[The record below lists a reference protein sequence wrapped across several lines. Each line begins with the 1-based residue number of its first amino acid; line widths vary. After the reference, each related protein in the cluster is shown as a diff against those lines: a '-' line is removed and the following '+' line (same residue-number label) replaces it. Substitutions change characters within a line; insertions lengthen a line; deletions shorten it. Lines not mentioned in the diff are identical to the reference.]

1 MIYAWKIAL
10 RYLTASKAQTALLVF
25 GVATGVFIF
34 IFMSAL
40 IGGLAEFIMARTAG
54 DMAHITIQAQALD
67 PALLRAEGGET
78 NQTVLLV
85 QEPSTRAAAI
95 LKDTA
100 AFIPLITA
108 MPGVVGAS
116 QQINGSGFLTRGAQ
130 VAQLSINGLEPGQE
144 SVIANLA
151 GYITEGTAN
160 LGAGGVLLGKTL
172 TQDLDLALGQSVRL
186 QSAAGINAALTI
198 TGIYQMGAGG
208 PDRRQAYVSLATAR
222 TLFQIPQ
229 GITRLE
235 IKLAD
240 IYAADALAPRIKAL
254 TGLDAKS
261 WTEQAGQLL
270 DALQAQAQTGLI
282 LKTFALITIIIGV
295 ASALLLSTYR
305 RRPEIGIMR
314 AMGAGRWFVMVVF
327 VTQGALI
334 GLMGGLFGAAAGY
347 GVLLVLPARDSFGPA
362 QSGLPID
369 ITQGAYGLA
378 ILLTTLGAIVAS
390 ILPAR
395 AAARLDPVTAIG
407 Q

>member
-1 MIYAWKIAL
+1 MLYALKIAA

-54 DMAHITIQAQALD
+54 DMAHVTIQAEVMEPGILVP
-67 PALLRAEGGET
+67 PAGR
-78 NQTVLLV
+78 TVLLV
-85 QEPSTRAAAI
+85 QQKDSVGAAV
-95 LKDTA
+95 LQDTA
-100 AFIPLITA
+100 ALLPLIEA
-108 MPGVVGAS
+108 LPGVTAVS
-116 QQINGSGFLTRGAQ
+116 PQINGSGFLTRGGQATQ
-130 VAQLSINGLEPGQE
+130 VSINGLEPGKE
-144 SVIANLA
+144 SAIADLAGYVTEGSANLA
-151 GYITEGTAN
+151 
-160 LGAGGVLLGKTL
+160 AGGVLLGKTL
-172 TQDLDLALGQSVRL
+172 AEDMGLRLGQTVRL
-186 QSAAGINAALTI
+186 QSTAGIEGLLTI
-198 TGIYQMGAGG
+198 TGIYEMGSGG

-222 TLFQIPQ
+222 SLFAMPQ
-229 GITRLE
+229 GVTRVE

-240 IYAADALAPRIKAL
+240 LYSADLLAPRIRAL
-254 TGLDAKS
+254 TGLDARS
-261 WTEQAGQLL
+261 WTEQAAQLL
-270 DALQAQAQTGLI
+270 DALQAQAQTGYL
-282 LKTFALITIIIGV
+282 LKAFAMVTIIIGV

-314 AMGAGRWFVMVVF
+314 AMGAGRGFVMVVF
-327 VTQGALI
+327 VAQGALI

-347 GVLLVLPARDSFGPA
+347 GVLLAFPGRDSFAPG

-378 ILLTTLGAIVAS
+378 ILLTALGAIAAS

-395 AAARLDPVTAIG
+395 AAARMDPVTAIG

>member
-1 MIYAWKIAL
+1 MLYALKIAL

-25 GVATGVFIF
+25 GVAIGVFIF

-54 DMAHITIQAQALD
+54 DMAHISIEAEAAD
-67 PALLRAEGGET
+67 PRLLLPPMGR
-78 NQTVLLV
+78 TVLLV
-85 QEPSTRAAAI
+85 QEPSSRKTAVLKDAAAF
-95 LKDTA
+95 L
-100 AFIPLITA
+100 PLIEA
-108 MPGVVGAS
+108 LPGVVGIS

-130 VAQLSINGLEPGQE
+130 VTQVSIKGLEPGRE
-144 SVIANLA
+144 SVIAKLA
-151 GYITEGTAN
+151 SYITEGTAN
-160 LGAGGVLLGKTL
+160 LGTGKVMLGKTL
-172 TQDLDLALGQSVRL
+172 VEDMDLQLGQTVRL
-186 QSAAGINAALTI
+186 QSSGGIEALLTI
-198 TGIYQMGAGG
+198 SGIYEMGSGG
-208 PDRRQAYVSLATAR
+208 PDRSQAYVSLATAR
-222 TLFQIPQ
+222 TLFAMPQ
-229 GITRLE
+229 GVTRVE

-240 IYAADALAPRIKAL
+240 LYDADTLAPRIRAL

-261 WTEQAGQLL
+261 WTEQAAQLL
-270 DALQAQAQTGLI
+270 EALKAQAQTGYI
-282 LKTFALITIIIGV
+282 LKAFAMLTIIIGV

-327 VTQGALI
+327 VAQGALI
-334 GLMGGLFGAAAGY
+334 GLMGGLFGAATGY
-347 GVLLVLPARDSFGPA
+347 GVLLAFPGRESFGPG

-369 ITQGAYGLA
+369 IAQGAFGLA
-378 ILLTTLGAIVAS
+378 ILLTTLGAIAAS

>member
-1 MIYAWKIAL
+1 MLYALKIAT

-25 GVATGVFIF
+25 GVAIGVFIF

-54 DMAHITIQAQALD
+54 DMAHITIQAEAVD
-67 PALLRAEGGET
+67 PALLLPAEGR
-78 NQTVLLV
+78 TVLLV
-85 QEPSTRAAAI
+85 QEPSSQATAI

-100 AFIPLITA
+100 AFTPLIEGL
-108 MPGVVGAS
+108 PGVIGTS

-130 VAQLSINGLEPGQE
+130 VAQVSINGLEPGRE

-151 GYITEGTAN
+151 SYITEGTAT
-160 LGAGGVLLGKTL
+160 LGAGGVLVGKTL
-172 TQDLDLALGQSVRL
+172 AEDMDLRLGQTVRL
-186 QSAAGINAALTI
+186 QSSFGIEALLTI
-198 TGIYQMGAGG
+198 TGIYEMGSGG
-208 PDRRQAYVSLATAR
+208 PDRRQAYVGLATAR
-222 TLFQIPQ
+222 TLFKMPQ
-229 GITRLE
+229 GVTRVE

-240 IYAADALAPRIKAL
+240 LYAADTLAPRIKAL

-261 WTEQAGQLL
+261 WTEQAAQLL
-270 DALQAQAQTGLI
+270 EALQAQAQTGYI
-282 LKTFALITIIIGV
+282 LKAFALLTIIIGV

-314 AMGAGRWFVMVVF
+314 AMGAGRWFVVVVF
-327 VTQGALI
+327 VSQGALI

-347 GVLLVLPARDSFGPA
+347 GVLLAFPGRESFGPG

-378 ILLTTLGAIVAS
+378 IILTTLGAILAS

>member
-1 MIYAWKIAL
+1 MLYALKIAT

-25 GVATGVFIF
+25 GVAIGVFIF

-54 DMAHITIQAQALD
+54 DLAHVTIQAEEVD
-67 PALLRAEGGET
+67 PALLRSADGR
-78 NQTVLLV
+78 TVLLV
-85 QEPSTRAAAI
+85 QEPSSQRTAV

-100 AFIPLITA
+100 AFIPLIEGL
-108 MPGVVGAS
+108 PGVIGTS

-130 VAQLSINGLEPGQE
+130 VTQVSVSGLEPGKE
-144 SVIANLA
+144 SVIINLA
-151 GYITEGTAN
+151 GYITEGSAT
-160 LGAGGVLLGKTL
+160 LGAGGVLVGKTL
-172 TQDLDLALGQSVRL
+172 AEDMALRLGQTVRL
-186 QSAAGINAALTI
+186 QSSEGIEAALTI
-198 TGIYQMGAGG
+198 TGIYETGSGG
-208 PDRRQAYVSLATAR
+208 PDRRQAFVSLATAR
-222 TLFQIPQ
+222 TLFRMPQ
-229 GITRLE
+229 GVTRVE

-240 IYAADALAPRIKAL
+240 LYAADRLAPQIRAL

-261 WTEQAGQLL
+261 WTEQAAQLL
-270 DALQAQAQTGLI
+270 EALRAQAQTGYI
-282 LKTFALITIIIGV
+282 LKSFAMLTIVIGV

-327 VTQGALI
+327 VAQGALI

-347 GVLLVLPARDSFGPA
+347 GVLLAFPSRDSFGPGH
-362 QSGLPID
+362 SGLPID
-369 ITQGAYGLA
+369 VTQGAYGLA
-378 ILLTTLGAIVAS
+378 ILLTTLGAIAAS

-395 AAARLDPVTAIG
+395 AAARQDPVTAIG

>member
-1 MIYAWKIAL
+1 MFYALKIAT

-25 GVATGVFIF
+25 GVAIGVFIF

-40 IGGLAEFIMARTAG
+40 IGGLAEFIMMRTAG
-54 DMAHITIQAQALD
+54 DMAHITIQAEAVD
-67 PALLRAEGGET
+67 PALLLAEDGR
-78 NQTVLLV
+78 TVLLV
-85 QEPSTRAAAI
+85 QEATSQATAI
-95 LKDTA
+95 LKDTPA
-100 AFIPLITA
+100 LIPLIEA
-108 MPGVVGAS
+108 LPGVIGTS

-130 VAQLSINGLEPGQE
+130 VTQVSINGLEPGRE

-151 GYITEGTAN
+151 SYITEGTAN
-160 LGAGGVLLGKTL
+160 LGAGGVLVGKSLADDMDLG
-172 TQDLDLALGQSVRL
+172 LGQTVRL
-186 QSAAGINAALTI
+186 QSASGIEALLTI
-198 TGIYQMGAGG
+198 TGIYEMGSGG

-222 TLFQIPQ
+222 TLFKMPQ
-229 GITRLE
+229 GVTRVE

-240 IYAADALAPRIKAL
+240 LYAADTLAPRIKAL

-261 WTEQAGQLL
+261 WTEQAAQLL
-270 DALQAQAQTGLI
+270 EALQAQAQTGYI
-282 LKTFALITIIIGV
+282 LKAFALLTIIIGV
-295 ASALLLSTYR
+295 ASALVLSTYR

-327 VTQGALI
+327 VAQGALI

-347 GVLLVLPARDSFGPA
+347 GVLLAFPARDSFGPG

-369 ITQGAYGLA
+369 IAQGAYGLA
-378 ILLTTLGAIVAS
+378 ILLTTLGAILAS

-395 AAARLDPVTAIG
+395 AAAQLDPVTAIG

>member
-1 MIYAWKIAL
+1 MFYALKIAT

-25 GVATGVFIF
+25 GVAIGVFIF

-40 IGGLAEFIMARTAG
+40 IGGLAEFIMMRTAG
-54 DMAHITIQAQALD
+54 DMAHITIQAEAVD
-67 PALLRAEGGET
+67 PALLLAEDGR
-78 NQTVLLV
+78 TVLLV
-85 QEPSTRAAAI
+85 QEATSQATAV
-95 LKDTA
+95 LKDTPA
-100 AFIPLITA
+100 LVPLIEA
-108 MPGVVGAS
+108 LPGVIGTS
-116 QQINGSGFLTRGAQ
+116 QQINGSGFLTRRAQ
-130 VAQLSINGLEPGQE
+130 VAQVSINGLEPGRE

-151 GYITEGTAN
+151 SYITEGTAT
-160 LGAGGVLLGKTL
+160 LGAGGVLVGKTL
-172 TQDLDLALGQSVRL
+172 ADDMDLALGQTVRL
-186 QSAAGINAALTI
+186 QSSSGIEALLTI
-198 TGIYQMGAGG
+198 TGIYEMGSGG

-222 TLFQIPQ
+222 TLFKMPQ
-229 GITRLE
+229 GVTRVE

-240 IYAADALAPRIKAL
+240 LYAADALAPRIKAL

-261 WTEQAGQLL
+261 WTEQAAQLL
-270 DALQAQAQTGLI
+270 EALQAQAQTGYI
-282 LKTFALITIIIGV
+282 LKAFALLTIIIGV
-295 ASALLLSTYR
+295 ASALVLSTYR

-327 VTQGALI
+327 VAQGALI

-347 GVLLVLPARDSFGPA
+347 GVLLAFPARDSFGPG

-369 ITQGAYGLA
+369 IAQGAYGLA
-378 ILLTTLGAIVAS
+378 ILLTTLGAILAS

>member
-1 MIYAWKIAL
+1 MFYALKIAT

-25 GVATGVFIF
+25 GVAIGVFIF

-40 IGGLAEFIMARTAG
+40 IGGLAEFIMMRTAG
-54 DMAHITIQAQALD
+54 DMAHITIQAEAVD
-67 PALLRAEGGET
+67 PALLLAEDGR
-78 NQTVLLV
+78 TVLLV
-85 QEPSTRAAAI
+85 QEATSQATAV
-95 LKDTA
+95 LKDTPA
-100 AFIPLITA
+100 LVPLIEA
-108 MPGVVGAS
+108 LPGVIGTS

-130 VAQLSINGLEPGQE
+130 VAQVSINGLEPGRE

-151 GYITEGTAN
+151 SYITEGTAT
-160 LGAGGVLLGKTL
+160 LGAGGVLVGKTL
-172 TQDLDLALGQSVRL
+172 ADDMDLALGQTVRL
-186 QSAAGINAALTI
+186 QSSSGIEALLTI
-198 TGIYQMGAGG
+198 TGIYEMGSGG

-222 TLFQIPQ
+222 TLFKMPQ
-229 GITRLE
+229 GVTRVE
-235 IKLAD
+235 IKLVD
-240 IYAADALAPRIKAL
+240 LYAADALAPRIKAL

-261 WTEQAGQLL
+261 WTEQAAQLL
-270 DALQAQAQTGLI
+270 EALQAQAQTGYI
-282 LKTFALITIIIGV
+282 LKAFALLTIIIGV
-295 ASALLLSTYR
+295 ASALVLSTYR

-327 VTQGALI
+327 VAQGALI

-347 GVLLVLPARDSFGPA
+347 GVLLAFPARDSFGPG

-369 ITQGAYGLA
+369 IAQGAYGLA
-378 ILLTTLGAIVAS
+378 ILLTTLGAILAS

>member
-1 MIYAWKIAL
+1 MLYALKIAT

-25 GVATGVFIF
+25 GVAIGVFIF

-54 DMAHITIQAQALD
+54 DMAHITIQAEPMD
-67 PALLRAEGGET
+67 PVLLLAPTGRT
-78 NQTVLLV
+78 ILLV
-85 QEPSTRAAAI
+85 QEPTSQTTAT

-100 AFIPLITA
+100 ALVPLIEA
-108 MPGVVGAS
+108 LPGVIGTS

-130 VAQLSINGLEPGQE
+130 VVQVSINGLEPGRE
-144 SVIANLA
+144 SVIANLSS
-151 GYITEGTAN
+151 YITEGTAT
-160 LGAGGVLLGKTL
+160 LGAGGVLIGKTL
-172 TQDLDLALGQSVRL
+172 AEDMDLGLGQTVRL
-186 QSAAGINAALTI
+186 QSSGGIEALLTI
-198 TGIYQMGAGG
+198 TGVYETGSGG

-222 TLFQIPQ
+222 TLFGLPQ
-229 GITRLE
+229 GVTRVE

-240 IYAADALAPRIKAL
+240 LYTADAMAPRIKAL

-261 WTEQAGQLL
+261 WTEKAAQLL
-270 DALQAQAQTGLI
+270 EALQAQAQTGYI
-282 LKTFALITIIIGV
+282 LKSFALLTIIIGV

-327 VTQGALI
+327 VSQGALI

-347 GVLLVLPARDSFGPA
+347 GVLLAFPARDSFGPG

-378 ILLTTLGAIVAS
+378 ILLTTLGAILAS